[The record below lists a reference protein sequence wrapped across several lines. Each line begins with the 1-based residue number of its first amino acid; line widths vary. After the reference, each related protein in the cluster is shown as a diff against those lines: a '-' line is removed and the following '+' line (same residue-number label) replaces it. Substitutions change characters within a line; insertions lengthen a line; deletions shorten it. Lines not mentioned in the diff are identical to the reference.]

1 MSLDIYYSYKV
12 ETKVM
17 VYLRKL
23 PITFIGSLLLGI
35 GINGF
40 LVPHHLI
47 DGGMIGIALIIH
59 YYFEFPVGLC
69 MVLLSIPLCIY
80 TFIREPSYFYHSLFG
95 LLISALIIDWLG
107 PLKTQ
112 LQLPILASA
121 LFGGTL
127 TGLGTGLMLRYK
139 ISTAGTDLLA
149 QLISEA
155 SLLNIGLVIFIIDG
169 FIVTTSF
176 SLLGFQTFIF
186 SCVTILMVGVMSSLV
201 VESPHH

>member
-1 MSLDIYYSYKV
+1 
-12 ETKVM
+12 M
-17 VYLRKL
+17 VPLHKL

-40 LVPHHLI
+40 LVPYHLI

-69 MVLLSIPLCIY
+69 MFLLSIPLCLY
-80 TFIREPSYFYHSLFG
+80 TFIREPTYFYNSLFG
-95 LLISALIIDWLG
+95 LIISAFMIDWLG
-107 PLKTQ
+107 PLESQ
-112 LQLPILASA
+112 LHLPILASA
-121 LFGGTL
+121 LFGGML

-149 QLISEA
+149 QLIAQS

-169 FIVTTSF
+169 FIVTTSYN
-176 SLLGFQTFIF
+176 LLGFQTFLF
-186 SCVTILMVGVMSSLV
+186 SCVTILMVGVMSSLIV
-201 VESPHH
+201 KSPQH

>member
-1 MSLDIYYSYKV
+1 MYKV
-12 ETKVM
+12 KLKVM
-17 VYLRKL
+17 VYLHKL
-23 PITFIGSLLLGI
+23 PVTFIGSLLLGL

-80 TFIREPSYFYHSLFG
+80 TFIREPSYFFNSLFG
-95 LLISALIIDWLG
+95 LIISAFIIDWLG
-107 PLKTQ
+107 PLKNQ
-112 LQLPILASA
+112 LQLPILVSA

-149 QLISEA
+149 QLISE
-155 SLLNIGLVIFIIDG
+155 SSRLNVGLVIFIIDG

-176 SLLGFQTFIF
+176 SLLGFQSFIF
-186 SCVTILMVGVMSSLV
+186 SCVTILMVGVMSSLI
-201 VESPHH
+201 VESPHY

>member
-1 MSLDIYYSYKV
+1 
-12 ETKVM
+12 M
-17 VYLRKL
+17 VPLHKL

-40 LVPHHLI
+40 LVPYHLI

-69 MVLLSIPLCIY
+69 MFLLSIPLCLY
-80 TFIREPSYFYHSLFG
+80 TFIREPTYFYNSLFG
-95 LLISALIIDWLG
+95 LIISAFMIDWLS
-107 PLKTQ
+107 PLESQ
-112 LQLPILASA
+112 LHLPILASA
-121 LFGGTL
+121 LFGGML

-149 QLISEA
+149 QLIAQS

-169 FIVTTSF
+169 FIVTTSYN
-176 SLLGFQTFIF
+176 LLGFQTFLF
-186 SCVTILMVGVMSSLV
+186 SCVTILMVGVMSSLIV
-201 VESPHH
+201 KSPQH

>member
-1 MSLDIYYSYKV
+1 M
-12 ETKVM
+12 
-17 VYLRKL
+17 
-23 PITFIGSLLLGI
+23 LGI

-47 DGGMIGIALIIH
+47 DGGMIGIALILH

-69 MVLLSIPLCIY
+69 MFLLSIPLCFY
-80 TFIREPSYFYHSLFG
+80 TFIREPTYFYNSLFG
-95 LLISALIIDWLG
+95 LIISAFVIDWLS
-107 PLKTQ
+107 PIKSQ

-149 QLISEA
+149 QLIVES
-155 SLLNIGLVIFIIDG
+155 SILNIGLVIFIIDG
-169 FIVTTSF
+169 FIVTTSYN
-176 SLLGFQTFIF
+176 LLGFQSFLF
-186 SCVTILMVGVMSSLV
+186 SCITILMVGIMSSIIV
-201 VESPHH
+201 KSPLH